1 MNYYSAAK
9 QLEKQHSQKRDLA
22 NMYHNLF
29 KNGEVKAVKVE
40 LDNNNTVTK

>member
-9 QLEKQHSQKRDLA
+9 QLEKQQSQKRNLA

-29 KNGEVKAVKVE
+29 KNGEVNAVKVE
-40 LDNNNTVTK
+40 LDNNDTVTK